1 MFSNRIDNYKRC
13 QLNLKKKVLS
23 EKKKII
29 EKLSYEIVLSNISF
43 TTCVSSTYESY
54 ML

>member
-23 EKKKII
+23 EKKKI
-29 EKLSYEIVLSNISF
+29 EKLSYEIVLSNISL
-43 TTCVSSTYESY
+43 TTCVSSTHESY